1 MNLKIKKIDGKYIL
15 DTSCKSIEDIVLEI
29 KREERFIMEK

>member
-1 MNLKIKKIDGKYIL
+1 MNLKIKKIDCKYIL
-15 DTSCKSIEDIVLEI
+15 DTSYKSIEDIVLEI